1 VPAQQPDDVV
11 FVMDSSI
18 GQAARDQAQAF
29 KDAVA
34 VGAFSV
40 DLFELPFRRAPS
52 HPATR
57 VAWQDP

>member
-1 VPAQQPDDVV
+1 MKWRASHQRATCARRVQQPDDVV

-34 VGAFSV
+34 VGASSV
-40 DLFELPFRRAPS
+40 CTLLC
-52 HPATR
+52 
-57 VAWQDP
+57 